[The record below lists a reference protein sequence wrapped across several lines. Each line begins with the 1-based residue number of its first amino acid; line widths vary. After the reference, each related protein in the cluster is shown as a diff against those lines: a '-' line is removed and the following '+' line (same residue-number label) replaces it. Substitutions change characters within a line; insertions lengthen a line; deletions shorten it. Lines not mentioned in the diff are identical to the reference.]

1 MKRVLMAV
9 WAVFLVGAAAGL
21 APGQQTQADRDEI
34 YADYE
39 QGKDLFYKKDYD
51 KARRKF
57 ESVLRERPDDRG
69 ANQYLGRIYLIQKNY
84 SRAIRHLED
93 CLKQTT
99 GSYRRAPLNFLA
111 EAYEGAG
118 NNRKALSTWEEYL
131 KYVDTGS
138 EYEAKAK
145 ERIRALGGTVPGE

>member
-1 MKRVLMAV
+1 MKRALMTVL
-9 WAVFLVGAAAGL
+9 AVFLVGAWAGSGS
-21 APGQQTQADRDEI
+21 GQQAQADWEEI
-34 YADYE
+34 SADYE
-39 QGKDLFYKKDYD
+39 QGKDLFYKKDYG
-51 KARRKF
+51 KAKSKF

-84 SRAIRHLED
+84 SRAIKHLED

-111 EAYEGAG
+111 EAYEGSG
-118 NNRKALSTWEEYL
+118 NNRKALSTWQEYL
-131 KYVDTGS
+131 KYVDSGS
-138 EYEAKAK
+138 DYEAKAK